1 MDIPIYL
8 CIRCNKSFKNNKS
21 HLRKHLLRKFPCDPC
36 AINRDIPCQKL
47 IDKLNNNTYNDYYQE
62 KTNEYKCPYCI
73 KYYKHQSSMIKHRN
87 ICEYNPKNI
96 NNKQQQLQ
104 SSPPQQQ
111 TINNINNTTNNTTNN
126 IQNNN
131 NNIHIHING
140 FNNEDLTK
148 IDFDKLLL
156 LNKDEFNNSTLK
168 DKANNHAHNIL
179 SILSDVINEPS
190 NKNFRLV
197 NKKEK
202 KFLIKNQEDN
212 TDFTNLDYVNNHF
225 YYLVNDTYKDYVSDI
240 QHYERF
246 LNLIDTEL
254 NEFEKGN
261 KTKEATQYY
270 SFIKKLKK
278 FIKEKI
284 FWTAEEDKRNNVK
297 SF

>member
-1 MDIPIYL
+1 MSYIKKKYI
-8 CIRCNKSFKNNKS
+8 CVRCDFTSTNRYNFE
-21 HLRKHLLRKFPCDPC
+21 KHLNRKTLCKNKNKFDF
-36 AINRDIPCQKL
+36 NYNFL
-47 IDKLNNNTYNDYYQE
+47 LNKLNKGDYIEFYESLKNKKQCPFCKKISFNSNHKRHILKCKKNPENIEEETSLTLQQDE
-62 KTNEYKCPYCI
+62 KCT
-73 KYYKHQSSMIKHRN
+73 QV
-87 ICEYNPKNI
+87 
-96 NNKQQQLQ
+96 
-104 SSPPQQQ
+104 
-111 TINNINNTTNNTTNN
+111 INNIQNNN

-246 LNLIDTEL
+246 LNLIDIEL

-284 FWTAEEDKRNNVK
+284 FWTAEEDKRNNAK
-297 SF
+297 PF